1 MGSKVGVAAPGFEP
15 GTSCMRVRS
24 RSHYATGAAPT
35 SEQLLF
41 FSSFSMQLVD
51 PSDPSDVSIGNPT
64 QNWVRYGKGIELSP
78 PAQLRSVVFASKR
91 PGQVDQV
98 RYDGGD
104 CGNVRNC
111 GKIMPRIDIRRV
123 QEFNPSGS
131 CMCSQSFI
139 RPQKP
144 QKFLLRKADGC
155 LT

>member
-1 MGSKVGVAAPGFEP
+1 
-15 GTSCMRVRS
+15 MRVRS

-35 SEQLLF
+35 SERLLF

-104 CGNVRNC
+104 CEGEMFGIV
-111 GKIMPRIDIRRV
+111 GKSCP
-123 QEFNPSGS
+123 GS
-131 CMCSQSFI
+131 TYAECKNLIHPALACVVKVLFGPKSPKNFFYGK
-139 RPQKP
+139 RT
-144 QKFLLRKADGC
+144 DV
-155 LT
+155 